1 MSDANTP
8 RDRTSQSS
16 PQDDE
21 PESSRVAK
29 SPHEIARHAIGPK
42 EPVGGAPID
51 PEEERRRLV
60 ALQFEA
66 QRLAKKLGLKQH
78 MAQPFPV
85 DAPTSPEAAAITK
98 EATPLMQQADA
109 GAMLVIERVKRKNK
123 KTGEEIEATRLQ
135 FNVFAPVT
143 KALEQLAKFVTGT
156 LKGKFSL
163 NAKVGKQGA
172 EVGVN
177 AEGKQE

>member
-1 MSDANTP
+1 VPPHDPPPPPLVT
-8 RDRTSQSS
+8 QG
-16 PQDDE
+16 
-21 PESSRVAK
+21 
-29 SPHEIARHAIGPK
+29 PHEIARHALGPK
-42 EPVGGAPID
+42 EPVNGVRID

-66 QRLAKKLGLKQH
+66 QRLAKKLGLEQH

-109 GAMLVIERVKRKNK
+109 GAMLVYEKVKRTNAM
-123 KTGEEIEATRLQ
+123 TGEEVEATRVQ

-172 EVGVN
+172 EVSVS